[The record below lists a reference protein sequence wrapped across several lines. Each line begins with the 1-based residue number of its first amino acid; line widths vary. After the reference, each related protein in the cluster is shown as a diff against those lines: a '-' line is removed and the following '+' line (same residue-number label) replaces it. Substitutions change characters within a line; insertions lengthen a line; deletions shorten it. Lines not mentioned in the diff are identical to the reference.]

1 MKGVNEVIEFF
12 NTFPKS
18 EFDAQSVIDALSG
31 TVGENTVRNVL
42 KELAETKYLEWRWV
56 PNKTVA
62 KRVYKL
68 STTVTA
74 SIALVA

>member
-42 KELAETKYLEWRWV
+42 KELAETKYIVWRWEQ
-56 PNKTVA
+56 NKTTA
-62 KRVYKL
+62 KRIYRLRVL
-68 STTVTA
+68 DCVEP
-74 SIALVA
+74 

>member
-68 STTVTA
+68 AVLECA
-74 SIALVA
+74 DL

>member
-56 PNKTVA
+56 PNKTVM
-62 KRVYKL
+62 KRIYRL
-68 STTVTA
+68 STGETA
-74 SIALVA
+74 NSELVA

>member
-1 MKGVNEVIEFF
+1 MKGVSEVIEFF

-31 TVGENTVRNVL
+31 TVGENTVRNAL

-68 STTVTA
+68 AVLECA
-74 SIALVA
+74 DL

>member
-31 TVGENTVRNVL
+31 TVGEGTVRKVL
-42 KELAETKYLEWRWV
+42 KELDDTRYLSVRWV
-56 PNKTVA
+56 PNKTVM
-62 KRVYKL
+62 KRIYRL
-68 STTVTA
+68 STSETA
-74 SIALVA
+74 NSELVA